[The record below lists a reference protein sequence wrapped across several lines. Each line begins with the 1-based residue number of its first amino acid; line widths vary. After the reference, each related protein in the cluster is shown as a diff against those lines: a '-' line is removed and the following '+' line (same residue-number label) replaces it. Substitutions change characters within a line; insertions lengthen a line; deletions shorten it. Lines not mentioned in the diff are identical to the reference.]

1 MDYIA
6 LLIGFALLIKGADYF
21 VEGSSSVA
29 KLMHIP
35 TVIIG
40 LTVVAFG
47 TSLPELSVSVTA
59 SLEGANGLAVGN
71 VLGSNLFNLLVVLGA
86 TAVIIPIQA
95 NKDVMK
101 KDFPFS
107 IIIAGVLFVLAS
119 GLQIADMVAG
129 TGTYAVTRIGGV
141 ILLVLFIWFIVTNV
155 RGAKKARVDF
165 QEAEVE
171 EEIEVLSPRKSGF
184 FIVVGIA
191 GIWLG
196 GDLVVSA
203 ASAIGASWG
212 MSESLIGLTIVALG
226 TSLPE
231 LVTSLVAAKKGE
243 NDLALGNVIGS
254 NIFNILLILGVAA
267 TISPITV
274 SVESLYDMI
283 ILILASIMVCVF
295 VKHKNAITRKEGIVL
310 LATYAAY
317 FVYIFNR

>member
-21 VEGSSSVA
+21 VEGSSSIA

-71 VLGSNLFNLLVVLGA
+71 VLGSNLFNLLVVLGV
-86 TAVIIPIQA
+86 TAIIIPIQA
-95 NKDVMK
+95 NEGVLK

-107 IIIAGVLFVLAS
+107 IIVAGVLFLLVS
-119 GLQIADMVAG
+119 GLQIGEIIAG
-129 TGTYAVTRIGGV
+129 TGMYTLTRLGGV
-141 ILLVLFIWFIVTNV
+141 ILLVLFVWFIVTNV
-155 RGAKKARVDF
+155 RGAMKARGDF
-165 QEAEVE
+165 QEVE
-171 EEIEVLSPRKSGF
+171 GDDIEVMSPFKSGF
-184 FIVVGIA
+184 FIVVGIV

-196 GDLVVSA
+196 GDLVVNS
-203 ASAIGASWG
+203 ASAIGAAWG

-231 LVTSLVAAKKGE
+231 LVTSMIAAKKGE

-254 NIFNILLILGVAA
+254 NIFNILLILGVSA

-274 SVESLYDMI
+274 AAESLYDTI
-283 ILILASIMVCVF
+283 ILVVASIVVLIF
-295 VKHKNAITRKEGIVL
+295 AKHKNAIQRKEGIIL
-310 LATYAAY
+310 LAAYAVY